1 MTVSTITRTLL
12 AVAVGSAVVCTS
24 ALAAGEPKNQAPFT
38 LPSGIERAAT
48 GAVAPTHSTRSS
60 VSVTT
65 ADSKNQIPF
74 TGSLGMGQTAKG
86 LISLTAGDAKN
97 QLPFTRR

>member
-12 AVAVGSAVVCTS
+12 AAAFGSAILCTS

-38 LPSGIERAAT
+38 LPSGVERSETAT
-48 GAVAPTHSTRSS
+48 VGPTHSARFS

-65 ADSKNQIPF
+65 ADSKNELPF
-74 TGSLGMGQTAKG
+74 TGSLGMGQTAKA
-86 LISLTAGDAKN
+86 LITLTAGDSKN
-97 QLPFTRR
+97 QFPFTRR